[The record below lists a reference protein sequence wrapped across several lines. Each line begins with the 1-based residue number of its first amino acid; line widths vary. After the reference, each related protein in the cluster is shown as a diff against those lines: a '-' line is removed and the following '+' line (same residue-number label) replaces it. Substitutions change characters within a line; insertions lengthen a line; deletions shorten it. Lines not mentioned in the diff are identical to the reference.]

1 MSSSPKHLV
10 DSGFVGKP
18 PKRWTT
24 KIETVKVTIYDFKE
38 RKEKFDKGLG
48 SPILKA
54 HGYNWTIEV
63 FPRGSVVHQTTSKH
77 DRDSLS
83 LRLHLHDRDD
93 VSVTCRTTFRCKGT
107 ERTCGAKVVSKG
119 KGIICE
125 SFLSREDALE
135 KYLEDDGS
143 LVIESDI
150 QIAAEDKRVWYPNKL
165 IRQDILVEL
174 YQNASSECSDVA
186 FSVEGTIYLAHKN
199 IIFLRC
205 KKLWEIAKECNFEH
219 DRPIQIDSVSR
230 DIFKSILD
238 FVYTV
243 EMPNIKNLRMA
254 AEVIV
259 AADCF
264 DCVHIKLYAESIIV
278 DKFLSADS
286 AAEWL
291 VFADSQSCALLKEAA
306 IKLFIAD
313 TKTVKSA
320 EAWSKVKE
328 SPQLVLE
335 LLDSITNDCSEEI
348 DRIDVG
354 DLRKILQKANLEFD
368 GSRAVLVESV
378 KTLIS

>member
-18 PKRWTT
+18 PKQWKT

-77 DRDSLS
+77 DRDFLS

-107 ERTCGAKVVSKG
+107 ERTCGVKVVSKG

-125 SFLSREDALE
+125 SFLSREDVLGNC
-135 KYLEDDGS
+135 LEDDGS

-186 FSVEGTIYLAHKN
+186 FSVEGTIYLAHQN
-199 IIFLRC
+199 ILFLRC
-205 KKLWEIAKECNFEH
+205 NKLYEIAKECDFEH
-219 DRPIQIDSVSR
+219 DRPIQIESVSR

-243 EMPNIKNLRMA
+243 EMPNIKNYCMA

-264 DCVHIKLYAESIIV
+264 DCVHIKFYAESIIV
-278 DKFLSADS
+278 DRFLNAKT

-291 VFADSQSCALLKEAA
+291 IFADSHSCPLLKEAA
-306 IKLFIAD
+306 INLFIAD

-354 DLRKILQKANLEFD
+354 DLRKILQEANLEFD
-368 GSRAVLVESV
+368 GSRKVLVERV